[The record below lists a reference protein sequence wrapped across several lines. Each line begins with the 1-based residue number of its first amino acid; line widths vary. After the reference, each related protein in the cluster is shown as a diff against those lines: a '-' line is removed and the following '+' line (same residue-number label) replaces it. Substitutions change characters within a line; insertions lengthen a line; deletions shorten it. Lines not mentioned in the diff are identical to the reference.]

1 MTEDQATELLTAVHD
16 LQQIGMGLGLVLG
29 QGVIWL
35 QTLCI
40 LMLLAIFFLA
50 LRRSF

>member
-1 MTEDQATELLTAVHD
+1 MTPDQAQELLTAVHD

-35 QTLCI
+35 QALCI
-40 LMLLAIFFLA
+40 LMLIAIFFLA
-50 LRRSF
+50 MRRNF